1 MKNWISEVKN
11 RVSMKKVKKH
21 WVIASSLA
29 VVALGTPVVFAQDSN
44 DQSLSQEQMTELLAL
59 VNGKNSYQEWVANTV
74 EEIKATIESQKVQ
87 NLDNYIIQWGDTL
100 WAISQ
105 ASGIPIDE
113 LVAINGIQNADLIYA
128 GDTLK
133 GVLNRIHA
141 YAKQKEAQTV
151 AIAPQQT
158 VNPLQAIT
166 AEPVSLVS
174 ATDVAEAKAPTN
186 PSIQTHQEGSQSKDT
201 QPKAD
206 YHESVE
212 SIETETVKEDS
223 KPQVIDKKEETIK
236 VIESDKNDKQTT
248 PSGVIEEK
256 PATEGSSTEEQT
268 GSHTVT
274 ETPAPSVKPTPAP
287 VVPELPATPNKENE
301 ANEEVTETVP
311 LTPLTPATPIEEV
324 QPTIVK
330 RTDQYVRTTPI
341 HFGVQRIADPKLDK
355 GVEKVVQ
362 EGKDGVKTETVQRY
376 YENDQLI
383 SETVIST
390 EVVEA
395 SPQVIHVGTKEAVPQ
410 DTVEVKKET
419 TTESIPYKQVI
430 KENPSLEKGKE
441 TLIQKGEEGQRE
453 IVEEVTYTNGKETNR
468 KTISNQVIKEAVD
481 EIIIRGTREV
491 TETVPLT
498 PLTPATPIKDE
509 KPEPVVTTKEESH
522 TETIPYEIVRQ
533 ENKNLTK
540 GVEQVVQPGVKGEK
554 TITEQVT
561 LTDGKE
567 THREM
572 IREEITQKPV
582 NEVVEYGTKEEKQN
596 DRNYLDG
603 TQGYLIGDDYTNS
616 TLNVHGKVNSFD
628 IQTPENIEVL
638 ASQKNSTNSDS
649 YYEKAKN
656 DDAHRNSMYI
666 KNDQT
671 VEGVPVPLSDQ
682 TIQLFNRGGL
692 IREDVLND
700 EFLQLLNAERK
711 AKGLNP
717 VKVNN
722 RLAEGTTTRSQELA
736 NNGSIEVNIKGQRV
750 PHVRLDGKPYQ
761 DAFSKDIRLQYGLFE
776 NLAETTYNSNPYGI
790 LSEKLLA
797 EMFFSMWKSSPG
809 HYANMMNPAH
819 TGNYVSVKLARSNKY
834 DFDIL
839 VATEMLAQPATK
851 DNSIDKA
858 IDEAIKEQEANAVTN
873 R

>member
-301 ANEEVTETVP
+301 ANE
-311 LTPLTPATPIEEV
+311 
-324 QPTIVK
+324 
-330 RTDQYVRTTPI
+330 
-341 HFGVQRIADPKLDK
+341 
-355 GVEKVVQ
+355 
-362 EGKDGVKTETVQRY
+362 
-376 YENDQLI
+376 
-383 SETVIST
+383 
-390 EVVEA
+390 
-395 SPQVIHVGTKEAVPQ
+395 
-410 DTVEVKKET
+410 
-419 TTESIPYKQVI
+419 
-430 KENPSLEKGKE
+430 
-441 TLIQKGEEGQRE
+441 
-453 IVEEVTYTNGKETNR
+453 
-468 KTISNQVIKEAVD
+468 
-481 EIIIRGTREV
+481 EV